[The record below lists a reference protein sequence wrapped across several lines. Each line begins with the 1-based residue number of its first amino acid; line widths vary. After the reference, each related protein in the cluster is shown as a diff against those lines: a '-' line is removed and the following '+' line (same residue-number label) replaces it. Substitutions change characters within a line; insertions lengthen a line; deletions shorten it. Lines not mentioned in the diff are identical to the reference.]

1 MPAPI
6 NKSDM
11 QDARERAIALHRSI
25 SNRMVNAG
33 ISQEKVVMSVTKEKR
48 YIRGSRHYNSW

>member
-6 NKSDM
+6 KKSDM
-11 QDARERAIALHRSI
+11 QDARERAKALHRSI

-33 ISQEKVVMSVTKEKR
+33 ISQEKVVMSVKKEKR
-48 YIRGSRHYNSW
+48 YVRGSRNSNSC